1 MPSGGIVL
9 LRCVLVVIQ
18 AYACGVL
25 LGRSDNAAQINYRDE
40 ESCKVVESVDV
51 LLRDS
56 FR

>member
-1 MPSGGIVL
+1 VL
-9 LRCVLVVIQ
+9 LRCVLVAIQ